1 MHGGPVGSG
10 TAIIRPSSQ
19 GTLVDSINAFDDIR
33 LPALHFSGRFTA
45 SGFASTNFETE
56 AIPVIAAPC
65 HSLAS
70 LV

>member
-33 LPALHFSGRFTA
+33 LPALHFSDRSRLWDSPRKTLKPKQ
-45 SGFASTNFETE
+45 SR
-56 AIPVIAAPC
+56 
-65 HSLAS
+65 L
-70 LV
+70 